1 MSEEEL
7 EYKVRTETFEGPMD
21 LLLILIEK
29 RKLYINDVSLAAVT
43 DDYISYIN
51 KLKEFPIPKSA
62 HFILVASTLLLIK
75 SKSLLPTLELSREE
89 EASIEDLERRLT
101 IYKYIRKLSL
111 GLQSQFGKQ
120 ILFPR
125 TPSQKREP
133 IFSPFL
139 NLSPTSMHEGIQI
152 VLRNLP
158 RKEQMKKAVVQKV
171 ISLEEMVER
180 LTLRVAKNLRM
191 SFNEFSK
198 SDKSERIRVI
208 VGFLA
213 MLELV
218 KQGII
223 TVAQEKDFSDIVME
237 SDRVSTPKY

>member
-1 MSEEEL
+1 MSEL
-7 EYKVRTETFEGPMD
+7 EYKVKTGSFEGPMD
-21 LLLILIEK
+21 LLLTLIEK

-43 DDYISYIN
+43 DDYISHIN

-75 SKSLLPTLELSREE
+75 SKSLLPTLELSGEE
-89 EASIEDLERRLT
+89 EASIEDLEKRLKV
-101 IYKYIRKLSL
+101 YKHIRKLSL

-120 ILFPR
+120 ILFSR
-125 TPSQKREP
+125 IPSQKIEP
-133 IFSPFL
+133 VFSPFAS
-139 NLSPTSMHEGIQI
+139 LSTASLYEGIQT
-152 VLRNLP
+152 VLKNLP

-180 LTLRVAKNLRM
+180 LTVRVTKNLRM
-191 SFNEFSK
+191 SFGEFSK
-198 SDKSERIRVI
+198 SDKSKRIHVI

-237 SDRVSTPKY
+237 SEQISTPKY